1 MKMTDQPRILVI
13 DDDEAVLFAF
23 SRIFRTSGVGI
34 DTATTVADA
43 KGLIDSTKYALV
55 LTDLRLE
62 AGSPI
67 GGIDIIRHTR
77 EHSPGTATVLWT
89 AYDSEAGARDFA
101 EADFVLTKP
110 APSEKI
116 MEILNRVCSTGSNQ
130 EERKRQQ

>member
-1 MKMTDQPRILVI
+1 MTDQPRILVI

-23 SRIFRTSGVGI
+23 SRIFRTSGVAI

-43 KGLIDSTKYALV
+43 KALIDSTRYALV

-67 GGIDIIRHTR
+67 GGIDIIGPTR

-89 AYDSEAGARDFA
+89 AYDGETGARNFSEADY
-101 EADFVLTKP
+101 VLTKP

-116 MEILNRVCSTGSNQ
+116 MEILNRVCSPDSNR
-130 EERKRQQ
+130 EGRERQQ